1 MIELGN
7 AVIRN
12 ETSENKNKNNIMDTV
27 VKILNF
33 NENQKGRGLKI
44 LNPKQMLQRLRINQ

>member
-12 ETSENKNKNNIMDTV
+12 ETSENKNKNNIMDAV

>member
-33 NENQKGRGLKI
+33 NENQKGRRLKI
-44 LNPKQMLQRLRINQ
+44 LNPEQMLQRLPINQ